1 MRPFFIKEGGG
12 LEVVNHHPE
21 QHQRP
26 HIVVVEKRLETGLT
40 LPLPDQ
46 SLLVDEQRRRPQQS
60 Q

>member
-1 MRPFFIKEGGG
+1 MRPFFHQGRGG

-26 HIVVVEKRLETGLT
+26 HVVVVEKRLEAGFP

-46 SLLVDEQRRRPQQS
+46 SLLVDEQRRRPSSPQ
-60 Q
+60 